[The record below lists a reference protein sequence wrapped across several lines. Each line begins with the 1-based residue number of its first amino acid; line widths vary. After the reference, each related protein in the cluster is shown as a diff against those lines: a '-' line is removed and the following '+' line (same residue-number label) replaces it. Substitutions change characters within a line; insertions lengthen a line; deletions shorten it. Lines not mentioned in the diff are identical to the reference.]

1 MNFEF
6 SGGRRS
12 AGIIALAVV
21 AGIVVSQIVLVL
33 TAGSLGIPGIFAIH
47 LDGEQASQQEVA
59 TEASKGTSVTRT
71 TPPPIATPAPS
82 SDDEPTASPVPS
94 SEQAEEGQQ
103 SAPAA
108 QSAGETA
115 NGASEATPPS
125 GPRGTAETEAEPQ
138 APATGPLGWQGPEG
152 APGDDGNADDEA
164 VLDGPIDL
172 NVGDALSDLNREE
185 AEEEKEEKNGEGSDN
200 AESGPAQGPASS
212 AQPAPPPA
220 PGASGKREVLPWEA
234 IVPDPELMAPVEVPE
249 DTPEFSLPAPDVVK
263 GWLQGRS
270 SNAASGDTR
279 YELWLEPSMDMRLR
293 LTAVGYQFKPAG
305 GDMITRLS
313 RKPESGFRVSYEAPS
328 CEGNITLT
336 LTYKD
341 GRSHKVP
348 LDGCGSFN

>member
-1 MNFEF
+1 MRPEF
-6 SGGRRS
+6 LSGRRG
-12 AGIIALAVV
+12 AGIVALAVG
-21 AGIVVSQIVLVL
+21 AGILASQIMLVMI
-33 TAGSLGIPGIFAIH
+33 AGSVGIPGIFTVQVNGDPSPGAAV
-47 LDGEQASQQEVA
+47 E
-59 TEASKGTSVTRT
+59 SKSADKAAET
-71 TPPPIATPAPS
+71 TPSALKPPPPIATPAPS
-82 SDDEPTASPVPS
+82 EESPIS
-94 SEQAEEGQQ
+94 S
-103 SAPAA
+103 PI
-108 QSAGETA
+108 
-115 NGASEATPPS
+115 P
-125 GPRGTAETEAEPQ
+125 EAEPAQ
-138 APATGPLGWQGPEG
+138 ESSPAPLARPADGTEGAAPASPPTTPEAPEAAEAEPEIPATGPVGWQGPEG
-152 APGDDGNADDEA
+152 APGGDGKADEEA
-164 VLDGPIDL
+164 VLKGPIDL

-185 AEEEKEEKNGEGSDN
+185 AEEEEEAKKNGDAAARN
-200 AESGPAQGPASS
+200 GPASA
-212 AQPAPPPA
+212 AQPAPPP
-220 PGASGKREVLPWEA
+220 PPEGSRQEVLPWEA
-234 IVPDPELMAPVEVPE
+234 VKPDPELMAPVEVPE
-249 DTPEFSLPAPDVVK
+249 DTPEFSLPASDVVK

>member
-1 MNFEF
+1 MRPEF
-6 SGGRRS
+6 LSGRRG
-12 AGIIALAVV
+12 AGIVALAVV
-21 AGIVVSQIVLVL
+21 AGILASQIVLVL
-33 TAGSLGIPGIFAIH
+33 TAGSIGIPGIFAVR
-47 LDGEQASQQEVA
+47 LDGA
-59 TEASKGTSVTRT
+59 EAPDETADADAPAVERT
-71 TPPPIATPAPS
+71 TRKAPPPIAMPAPPEDAPVS
-82 SDDEPTASPVPS
+82 PTEPQAGDADGPSAPPLAQPAEDGEDTSPTAPVPPAS
-94 SEQAEEGQQ
+94 PDDGQA
-103 SAPAA
+103 A
-108 QSAGETA
+108 
-115 NGASEATPPS
+115 
-125 GPRGTAETEAEPQ
+125 EAEPEI
-138 APATGPLGWQGPEG
+138 PATGPVGWQGPEG
-152 APGDDGNADDEA
+152 APGGDAKADEEA
-164 VLDGPIDL
+164 VLKGPIDL

-185 AEEEKEEKNGEGSDN
+185 AEEEEEAKKNGDAAARN
-200 AESGPAQGPASS
+200 GPASA
-212 AQPAPPPA
+212 AQPAPPP
-220 PGASGKREVLPWEA
+220 PPEGSRQEVLPWEA
-234 IVPDPELMAPVEVPE
+234 VKPDPELMAPVEVPE